1 MTIKN
6 SDLFHLDDR
15 SREIFK
21 RIVEEY
27 LAKGFPI
34 GSRTVSQ
41 MDRIN
46 LSAASI
52 RNVMHDLESLG
63 LIYSPHTSS
72 GRIPTEGGLRLFVDA
87 MLEIGNLT
95 DTDQAAMKEQA
106 MTNNMTL
113 EDALSKASE
122 MLSGLTN
129 CTGVVSVNKDVKYVK
144 HIEFVSLDKTK
155 ILVILVDE
163 DGKVENRIINNSE
176 GITASSLAS
185 ASNYLNHHMR
195 GLTLSEAVK
204 RIETDFIHKKNE
216 LDKETTDLL
225 TQGLATWSN
234 SNYNKDDKIL
244 IVKGASK
251 LISNIEASDDL
262 EKVRHLFQDLENKQ
276 EIMELLGMA
285 EKAEGVRI
293 FIGSENK
300 LFSLSGSSM
309 IVTPY
314 KNEKKQVIGVLG
326 VIGPTRMNYGKIIPM
341 VNYTAELMKKIL
353 G

>member
-1 MTIKN
+1 MISKN
-6 SDLFHLDDR
+6 SNLLHLDDR

-27 LAKGFPI
+27 LDKGSPI
-34 GSRTVSQ
+34 GSRTISQ
-41 MDRIN
+41 MDKIN

-129 CTGVVSVNKDVKYVK
+129 CTGVVSVNKDIKYVK
-144 HIEFVSLDKTK
+144 HIEFVSLDRTR

-176 GITASSLAS
+176 GLTASSLAS

-195 GLTLSEAVK
+195 GFTLNEAIK
-204 RIETDFIHKKNE
+204 RIESDFMYKKSE
-216 LDKETTDLL
+216 LDKETADLL

-234 SNYNKDDKIL
+234 SNYKKDDKIL

-251 LISNIEASDDL
+251 LISYIEANDDL
-262 EKVRHLFQDLENKQ
+262 EKVRHLFQD
-276 EIMELLGMA
+276 
-285 EKAEGVRI
+285 
-293 FIGSENK
+293 
-300 LFSLSGSSM
+300 
-309 IVTPY
+309 
-314 KNEKKQVIGVLG
+314 
-326 VIGPTRMNYGKIIPM
+326 
-341 VNYTAELMKKIL
+341 
-353 G
+353 

>member
-1 MTIKN
+1 
-6 SDLFHLDDR
+6 
-15 SREIFK
+15 
-21 RIVEEY
+21 
-27 LAKGFPI
+27 
-34 GSRTVSQ
+34 
-41 MDRIN
+41 
-46 LSAASI
+46 
-52 RNVMHDLESLG
+52 
-63 LIYSPHTSS
+63 
-72 GRIPTEGGLRLFVDA
+72 
-87 MLEIGNLT
+87 
-95 DTDQAAMKEQA
+95 
-106 MTNNMTL
+106 
-113 EDALSKASE
+113 
-122 MLSGLTN
+122 
-129 CTGVVSVNKDVKYVK
+129 
-144 HIEFVSLDKTK
+144 
-155 ILVILVDE
+155 
-163 DGKVENRIINNSE
+163 
-176 GITASSLAS
+176 
-185 ASNYLNHHMR
+185 MR

-216 LDKETTDLL
+216 LDRETTDLL

-314 KNEKKQVIGVLG
+314 KNEKKQVIGVLV